1 MARGQTWL
9 SNRWVRILG
18 VAFVMH
24 IISFIDRTNIAMAI
38 PAMRAELK
46 LSASTVGFA
55 TGSLFFAYMVLQIP
69 AARLATTW
77 SVRKLIFFMAIAWG
91 IASLSAAFVH
101 GAVGLTLNRLAVGL
115 CEGGEMT
122 AVIIL
127 IRHWFTRGERAKAN
141 TLFMMSVPL
150 SSVIASPISGLL
162 LQHFGWRQM
171 FVIEALPAFIWAF
184 VWLALITDRP
194 AQAAW
199 LPQDERQRL
208 ETELAAEERAM
219 PKLEGHWRQ
228 VLVHPAV
235 ILLTIYNLLTLM
247 ASWGINIWLPTLLKE
262 GGISIA
268 TVGFLAALPYAAG
281 AVMMYVGLHQLRP
294 HAGAEVAHD
303 CPDNAGRRVH
313 AARPRYRRGS
323 SGRRGDLLRLGERVL
338 LWPVRAVLGT
348 ALGNLPGQCRR
359 GGNRLDQRRDLASSG
374 VRVRLRQD
382 GHEQL
387 WHGHRPRGR
396 GVHRLRRGGRLHSG
410 SHQEARAQALA

>member
-1 MARGQTWL
+1 MAPGQTWL

-127 IRHWFTRGERAKAN
+127 IRHWFTRSERAKAN

-208 ETELAAEERAM
+208 ETESRCRGTRDA
-219 PKLEGHWRQ
+219 Q
-228 VLVHPAV
+228 
-235 ILLTIYNLLTLM
+235 
-247 ASWGINIWLPTLLKE
+247 
-262 GGISIA
+262 
-268 TVGFLAALPYAAG
+268 
-281 AVMMYVGLHQLRP
+281 
-294 HAGAEVAHD
+294 
-303 CPDNAGRRVH
+303 AGRPL
-313 AARPRYRRGS
+313 A
-323 SGRRGDLLRLGERVL
+323 
-338 LWPVRAVLGT
+338 
-348 ALGNLPGQCRR
+348 PGPCAS
-359 GGNRLDQRRDLASSG
+359 RRDPADDL
-374 VRVRLRQD
+374 
-382 GHEQL
+382 
-387 WHGHRPRGR
+387 
-396 GVHRLRRGGRLHSG
+396 
-410 SHQEARAQALA
+410 